1 MKLNSLFK
9 ISLIIF
15 TISIFQISNAQ
26 YFKPTFDGNWLNVK
40 DNVKDNVKKKFWLF
54 INFIVISIK
63 LFINKHIIE
72 KNSIKGVCL

>member
-1 MKLNSLFK
+1 MKLNTLFK

-40 DNVKDNVKKKFWLF
+40 DIAKKKFW
-54 INFIVISIK
+54 
-63 LFINKHIIE
+63 
-72 KNSIKGVCL
+72 